1 MEIIM
6 TNEVR
11 KITYSRTGSET
22 TKSIESA
29 SPMVQ
34 AVWNE
39 AHQFG
44 ANIVRV
50 RRNENR
56 FGNDTG
62 KTFNSFHHGKV
73 SVYKQKPSPKE
84 ENALYFARKIPVTKA
99 NTGMQILEISTNI
112 DIQDTLDTISDIQYY
127 AEATFFQRLW
137 NFIRYGDPMSLKA

>member
-1 MEIIM
+1 MAQEK
-6 TNEVR
+6 R
-11 KITYSRTGSET
+11 KVTYSRTGSET
-22 TKSIESA
+22 TQSIEDA
-29 SPMVQ
+29 SPMIK

-50 RRNENR
+50 RRDENR

-73 SVYKQKPSPKE
+73 SVYKQKPNPKE
-84 ENALYFARKIPVTKA
+84 EDALYFARKVPVTKA

-112 DIQDTLDTISDIQYY
+112 DIQDTLDTIDDIQYY
-127 AEATFFQRLW
+127 AETSFLGRLY
-137 NFIRYGDPMSLKA
+137 NRIVYGTPMSITS

>member
-1 MEIIM
+1 MAQEK
-6 TNEVR
+6 R
-11 KITYSRTGSET
+11 KVTYSRTGSET
-22 TKSIESA
+22 TKSIEDA
-29 SPMVQ
+29 SPMIK

-84 ENALYFARKIPVTKA
+84 EDALYFARKVPVTKA

-112 DIQDTLDTISDIQYY
+112 DIQNTLDTINDIQYY
-127 AEATFFQRLW
+127 AETSFLGRLY
-137 NFIRYGDPMSLKA
+137 NRIVYGTPMSIAS